1 MHFTDP
7 LSRAYLNDTIINTEL
22 LDINLVEEVIS
33 DVQLERFAIATEGDE
48 VLSVLQKVIVKG
60 WPETRNQASAQVR
73 EYWNFRDELTVA
85 KGLVLKGS
93 KIVVPKVL
101 QSEMLERIHEGHL
114 GITKSLRRAREAVFW
129 PGMST
134 AVVQKIE
141 NCSVCI
147 EHQPSQQRQTLQ
159 PHEIPPLPWAKVG
172 TDIMH
177 KNRCNY
183 LIIVDYYSK
192 WPELAKLN
200 SMTAGN

>member
-7 LSRAYLNDTIINTEL
+7 LSRAYLNDTIINIEL

-129 PGMST
+129 P
-134 AVVQKIE
+134 
-141 NCSVCI
+141 
-147 EHQPSQQRQTLQ
+147 
-159 PHEIPPLPWAKVG
+159 
-172 TDIMH
+172 
-177 KNRCNY
+177 
-183 LIIVDYYSK
+183 
-192 WPELAKLN
+192 
-200 SMTAGN
+200 